1 MKEGILMEFRIIS
14 LPPFKAASSGV
25 DKNFDFSE
33 DGILGKF
40 DRYFSAIT
48 PSARDNFMPR
58 DFLFF
63 DEENQGMVWWWA
75 LSDDMNDGDN
85 KIVDFE
91 GGYYLTYV
99 YRDGDEETNGK
110 LYNEAMEYIKNSEI
124 FELDVRSNHY
134 SMGHIITPKEI
145 INAQGWAHM
154 ETFIPIRLK

>member
-1 MKEGILMEFRIIS
+1 MEFRIIS

-48 PSARDNFMPR
+48 PSSRDNFMPR

-75 LSDDMNDGDN
+75 LSDDMNDGGN
-85 KIVDFE
+85 KVVDFE

-99 YRDGDEETNGK
+99 YRDGDEETSGK

-145 INAQGWAHM
+145 IHAQGWAQM